1 MANEADNLVLLQLR
15 EIRATLAEHS
25 AQFVQ
30 MNERFDQLDK
40 RFDDFHALTSHT
52 LMLGTTNSLKSQELE
67 RRYEFSEGEQ
77 RRLRERMDEFESRLS
92 KVEKKFD
99 D

>member
-1 MANEADNLVLLQLR
+1 MANEIDNLVLLQLR

-40 RFDDFHALTSHT
+40 RFEDFHALTSHT
-52 LMLGTTNSLKSQELE
+52 LTLGTATHLKSQDLE
-67 RRYEFSEGEQ
+67 RRYEFSDGEQ
-77 RRLRERMDEFESRLS
+77 RRMRERMDELESRLAR
-92 KVEKKFD
+92 VEKKLD
-99 D
+99 S